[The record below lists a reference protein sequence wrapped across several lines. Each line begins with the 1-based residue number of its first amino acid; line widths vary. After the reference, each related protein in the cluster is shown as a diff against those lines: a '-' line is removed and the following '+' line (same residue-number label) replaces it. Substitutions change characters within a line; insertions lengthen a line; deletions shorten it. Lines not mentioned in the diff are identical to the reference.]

1 MKNRKLRLEN
11 KVALITGASRGIG
24 KAMAIKFAK
33 EGAAVAVNY
42 VSDSDAADKVCREII
57 DFGGRA
63 IALKANVA
71 DAEAIRRMVKI
82 VEDEFHN
89 IDILVNNAGILKT
102 IGLMDR
108 PLDILD
114 ELYEVNVKG
123 YINTVQAVF
132 ENMKNRKYGKIL
144 NISSIAGLGT
154 SLTGSMGYSESKAA
168 VNSLTKRMAL
178 ELGPYGITVNAI
190 APGFTKTDM
199 TMKFDNS
206 EDELRLVKFME
217 DTSMLNRTGEP
228 DDIAAPALFL
238 VSDEASFIT
247 GQILAVDGGRKHF
260 ISHSS

>member
-71 DAEAIRRMVKI
+71 DAKAIRRMVKI
-82 VEDEFHN
+82 IEDEFHN

-132 ENMKNRKYGKIL
+132 E
-144 NISSIAGLGT
+144 ISSIAGLGT